1 MEQLRKRMSLIITCL
16 AVEGY
21 LLYGVMSVGS
31 VNRWPQLET
40 KWDTF
45 LSLIYFLI
53 VIKVIIDKNSW
64 LDWLAV
70 IGFVGLTEL
79 TRITTQ
85 TNAVIWF
92 TTGIILAKA
101 IDLKKVLQIDLE
113 SRILIG
119 ILLIVLPLTGIYP
132 SYSVIRDDGR
142 LRTCFGW
149 FHPNEMGLFF
159 LMICVLWFY
168 FRFEKWNWKDTLTML
183 CSAAIIDYYANS
195 RMSELCIVGLAC
207 LGIAGIYGKRKLSI
221 EKRTAIYALA
231 GYVGLF
237 GGMIGTWGLLHWNI
251 EGTQWQYKLPDTIA
265 SRLIFAHNFWAA
277 EGFSFAGQMFDET
290 QYHYLDMMYAYLSLN
305 MGFLVLLMFMV
316 LSIIA
321 IRGAWKQRDEK
332 MLLIF
337 FIFACY
343 SLVEH
348 EHFKMLNGFYPL
360 LLGYYFWPFL
370 DEIRGWIQEKT
381 GFGGRK

>member
-1 MEQLRKRMSLIITCL
+1 MRKKLSLILTCM

-21 LLYGVMSVGS
+21 LLYGAMAVGS
-31 VNRWPQLET
+31 TGKWAQLESY
-40 KWDTF
+40 WDKL
-45 LSLIYFLI
+45 LSFVYILVLIKIL
-53 VIKVIIDKNSW
+53 VDRNSW
-64 LDWLAV
+64 LDWLTV
-70 IGFVGLTEL
+70 IGFAGLTEL

-92 TTGIILAKA
+92 ATGVILAKE
-101 IDLKKVLQIDLE
+101 IDLKKVLQVDL
-113 SRILIG
+113 SGRFFIG
-119 ILLIVLPLTGIYP
+119 ILLMVLPMVGIYP

-149 FHPNEMGLFF
+149 AHPNELGLFF
-159 LMICVLWFY
+159 LMICILWFY
-168 FRFEKWNWKDTLTML
+168 FRFEKWNWKDTVAML

-195 RMSELCIVGLAC
+195 RMSELCIVGLAF
-207 LGIAGIYGKRKLSI
+207 LGMAGVVGRRKLSAERRI
-221 EKRTAIYALA
+221 KIYALA
-231 GYVGLF
+231 GYMVLF
-237 GGMIGTWGLLHWNI
+237 GGLIGTWGLFHWNI
-251 EGTQWQYKLPDTIA
+251 EGTQWQYKLPDTLA
-265 SRLIFAHNFWAA
+265 SRLIYAHNFWAA

-290 QYHYLDMMYAYLSLN
+290 IYHYLDMMYAYLSLN

-316 LSIIA
+316 LSVIA

-348 EHFKMLNGFYPL
+348 EHFKMLSGFYPL

-370 DEIRGWIQEKT
+370 DEIRGWIQVKT
-381 GFGGRK
+381 GFGGHK